1 MPPCL
6 QYNADGDGSQ
16 GRRSRAFTLDFRLR
30 QCYPGMRSAKKIDKC
45 LRLKKSTL
53 LAVIERLQS
62 VYRQVYSQQKPLSFL
77 ASRTLTMKTVNFFGF
92 DEAEKVE
99 DEVDVASG
107 RCRRK
112 TALQFFAK
120 LYSLTVLFKK
130 SSIFKASSMT
140 VTRL

>member
-1 MPPCL
+1 
-6 QYNADGDGSQ
+6 
-16 GRRSRAFTLDFRLR
+16 
-30 QCYPGMRSAKKIDKC
+30 MRSEKKINKC

-99 DEVDVASG
+99 DEVDVVSG

-140 VTRL
+140 VIRL